1 MKKALIF
8 ITVFIGLTTIFETS
22 FVYAAPTLTRDEKKD
37 EIQARLEERKQLIQ
51 EKKEEI
57 RLRIEQ
63 KRATRQAQLT
73 ERKQER
79 VRTYFG
85 RLAGRFDAVITRL
98 EILIERIESRVAK
111 LSESGEIDTSD
122 VEEQLAEAKELLNEA
137 EADLQAAVD
146 SLDEVLDAN
155 DPKAAFEVM
164 RETITTLKSKLK
176 EVHSILVH
184 TIGDIKGLREGLGT
198 KTSTQSAEVD

>member
-1 MKKALIF
+1 MKKVLPFIAAL
-8 ITVFIGLTTIFETS
+8 VLLTTILKTS
-22 FVYAAPTLTRDEKKD
+22 YIYAAPAFTREEKKA

-51 EKKEEI
+51 ERKDEI
-57 RLRIEQ
+57 KLRIEQ

-73 ERKQER
+73 ERKRER

-85 RLAGRFDAVITRL
+85 RLAGRFDAAITRL

-122 VEEQLAEAKELLNEA
+122 VEEQLADAKELLNEA
-137 EADLQAAVD
+137 SADLQAAVD
-146 SLDEVLDAN
+146 SLNEVLDAN
-155 DPKAAFEVM
+155 DPKAAFEVV
-164 RETITTLKSKLK
+164 RETITNIKSKLK
-176 EVHSILVH
+176 DVHSILVH
-184 TIGDIKGLREGLGT
+184 TIGDIKGLHEGLGT